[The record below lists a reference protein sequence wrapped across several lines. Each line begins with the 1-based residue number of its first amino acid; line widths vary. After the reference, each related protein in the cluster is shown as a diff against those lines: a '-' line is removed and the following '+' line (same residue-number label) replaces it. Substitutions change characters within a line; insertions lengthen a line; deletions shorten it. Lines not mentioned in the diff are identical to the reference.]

1 MDLGQWLQDNR
12 LLLLYITGGLVVLVL
27 LQKIVGIIRRRRNP
41 APLHPKLQPYAG
53 RNEADLEAERREA
66 AKIIATSSTGT
77 VAGYKI
83 IQQIEA
89 VFVEGY
95 RTPQDATTA
104 LKASAARAG
113 ANAIIN
119 LMQQRTAAG
128 RCTAQGDAVRIRLE
142 VAERE
147 RQPDR

>member
-1 MDLGQWLQDNR
+1 MDVGTWLQGNR
-12 LLLLYITGGLVVLVL
+12 PLLLGITIVLLVLLLLQRLIG
-27 LQKIVGIIRRRRNP
+27 KIRRRGKA
-41 APLHPKLQPYAG
+41 APLHPKLQAYAG
-53 RNEADLEAERREA
+53 RTEADLQAEQQDA

-95 RTPQDATTA
+95 RTPQEAITS
-104 LKASAARAG
+104 LKASAARSG

-119 LMQQRTAAG
+119 LAQQRTAAG
-128 RCTAQGDAVRIRLE
+128 RCTAQGDAVRIRPD
-142 VAERE
+142 VAE
-147 RQPDR
+147 QGKAS